1 MRYGSFFIVVA
12 YGCPKTLF
20 PPTKSPFPLCQKSA
34 LCVWPI
40 SVLLPW
46 LVSLSHV
53 HCPYYYVFVV
63 SLRIRWCLP
72 PALVFV
78 LHPLHFC
85 MNFRIHLP
93 FSTKSMLGFWL
104 EYLESTDW
112 LGENWHLYD
121 CAGSVSTAG
130 LGLPSLERPTC
141 QVDVWKL
148 GFWETSHHSQNRR
161 EWSSVLQLS
170 EDLLSFW
177 KSGILVCARQRV
189 SIWTS
194 PSKNFGYWVLE
205 LLWLWSTA
213 GGIKFT
219 LKEGPG
225 RISWELTPGFLL
237 TLLHLPFPLLVLL
250 YILWCHKSQL
260 WPWWQAEWVL
270 VRSPDLVMF
279 LETSAQQ
286 YWDSSIET
294 L

>member
-112 LGENWHLYD
+112 LGKNWHLYD

-130 LGLPSLERPTC
+130 LGLPSLERPTA
-141 QVDVWKL
+141 KL
-148 GFWETSHHSQNRR
+148 MSGNLDFGRLPIIPRTEESGPLCFSCLKTCFPSESLEFWCVLGRGCLYGPAPVKTLGTGFWSVSGCGPLREGLSSPWRRAQGESPGSLLLVSSWRCSICLSLCWFCFISCGVINHSCDHGDR
-161 EWSSVLQLS
+161 LS
-170 EDLLSFW
+170 ESWWD
-177 KSGILVCARQRV
+177 RQT
-189 SIWTS
+189 W
-194 PSKNFGYWVLE
+194 
-205 LLWLWSTA
+205 
-213 GGIKFT
+213 
-219 LKEGPG
+219 
-225 RISWELTPGFLL
+225 
-237 TLLHLPFPLLVLL
+237 
-250 YILWCHKSQL
+250 WCS
-260 WPWWQAEWVL
+260 
-270 VRSPDLVMF
+270 
-279 LETSAQQ
+279 
-286 YWDSSIET
+286 
-294 L
+294 

>member
-112 LGENWHLYD
+112 LGENWHFYD

-189 SIWTS
+189 SIWPAPVKTLGTG
-194 PSKNFGYWVLE
+194 F
-205 LLWLWSTA
+205 WSFS
-213 GGIKFT
+213 GCG
-219 LKEGPG
+219 
-225 RISWELTPGFLL
+225 
-237 TLLHLPFPLLVLL
+237 PLLEGLSSPWRRAQGESPGSLL
-250 YILWCHKSQL
+250 LVSSWRCSICLSLCWFCFISCGVINHSCDHGDRLSESWWDRQTWWCS
-260 WPWWQAEWVL
+260 
-270 VRSPDLVMF
+270 
-279 LETSAQQ
+279 
-286 YWDSSIET
+286 
-294 L
+294 